1 MNCFLLLIILSII
14 LTGFS
19 YRDSKK
25 NTPFLFLSN
34 IFTLL
39 SFSFFF
45 SYTFERSKIIWAIYE
60 LFSFFI
66 VLLIL
71 VHSKTNPAKTHST
84 PLTWGFLS
92 LAIFCK
98 MTQTWVVD
106 TFPLSDVA
114 TVILTIQMPLTG
126 FITPFIFNYAIF
138 VLPVSIC
145 CLMSFL
151 LIKKTSSLNSLWL
164 NLLTIVL
171 FLWSFFSFV
180 FEVPVKE
187 YYNSIK
193 NEKENFTPQ
202 ESSFW
207 NDNFVDINHY
217 PRETPSQKQNL
228 IFIIME
234 SMENSFADT
243 GNGGVNSANYIP
255 EITKLAHENINFS
268 PSPTIGGGI
277 DVNGSLNTISST
289 IAKLTG
295 IPVLRQ
301 AFRDNLILPGFTSIY
316 EILKRDGYTNF
327 FIQGTDASFA
337 GLESFLKKHG
347 VDSLLDSKT
356 LKLEMD
362 VDARWRNFRNFFI
375 GLTDRKLYDISRHLL
390 TDSTL
395 LRRPFTLTIATIE
408 THYPYGFYNSNCEIK
423 PDDSKEENIFKATVQ
438 CASFDLGNF
447 ISWCQRQPFFENTT
461 IVITGD
467 HLFPGSH
474 LVSRVRPNRSWI
486 NIFINSRVKAIKEK
500 DRFFTSF
507 DIAPSLLES
516 LGYKLH
522 QHQMGFGISLFSEK
536 KTLLEQ
542 YSFPVFT
549 NELYNLYKARQYL
562 ERVMGP

>member
-164 NLLTIVL
+164 NLLT
-171 FLWSFFSFV
+171 
-180 FEVPVKE
+180 
-187 YYNSIK
+187 
-193 NEKENFTPQ
+193 
-202 ESSFW
+202 
-207 NDNFVDINHY
+207 
-217 PRETPSQKQNL
+217 
-228 IFIIME
+228 M
-234 SMENSFADT
+234 
-243 GNGGVNSANYIP
+243 SA
-255 EITKLAHENINFS
+255 
-268 PSPTIGGGI
+268 
-277 DVNGSLNTISST
+277 
-289 IAKLTG
+289 
-295 IPVLRQ
+295 
-301 AFRDNLILPGFTSIY
+301 
-316 EILKRDGYTNF
+316 
-327 FIQGTDASFA
+327 
-337 GLESFLKKHG
+337 
-347 VDSLLDSKT
+347 
-356 LKLEMD
+356 
-362 VDARWRNFRNFFI
+362 
-375 GLTDRKLYDISRHLL
+375 
-390 TDSTL
+390 
-395 LRRPFTLTIATIE
+395 
-408 THYPYGFYNSNCEIK
+408 THF
-423 PDDSKEENIFKATVQ
+423 
-438 CASFDLGNF
+438 
-447 ISWCQRQPFFENTT
+447 
-461 IVITGD
+461 
-467 HLFPGSH
+467 
-474 LVSRVRPNRSWI
+474 
-486 NIFINSRVKAIKEK
+486 
-500 DRFFTSF
+500 
-507 DIAPSLLES
+507 
-516 LGYKLH
+516 
-522 QHQMGFGISLFSEK
+522 
-536 KTLLEQ
+536 
-542 YSFPVFT
+542 
-549 NELYNLYKARQYL
+549 
-562 ERVMGP
+562 